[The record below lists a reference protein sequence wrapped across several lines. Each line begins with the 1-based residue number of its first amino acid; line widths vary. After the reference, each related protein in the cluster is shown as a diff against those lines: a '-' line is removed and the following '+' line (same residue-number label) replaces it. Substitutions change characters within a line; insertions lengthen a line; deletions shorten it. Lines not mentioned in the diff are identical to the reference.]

1 MSEITDGVIPA
12 NTPVILVGDEGT
24 HNFTIDTENT
34 TAAISSALNGTLVPT
49 AVAAD
54 ASAYILKNGTQGIG
68 MYKITSETD
77 RTIAANK
84 AYMGSTTA
92 ASSSNMKVF
101 NFGGISTGI
110 NNAVA
115 GNAKNNVYYDLNGR
129 RVLYPAHGVFVKAN
143 GEKVYIK

>member
-1 MSEITDGVIPA
+1 M
-12 NTPVILVGDEGT
+12 
-24 HNFTIDTENT
+24 
-34 TAAISSALNGTLVPT
+34 NGTLVPT

-54 ASAYILKNGTQGIG
+54 ASAYILKDGTKGIG
-68 MYKITSETD
+68 MYKITSTTD

-84 AYMGSTTA
+84 AYMGSTA
-92 ASSSNMKVF
+92 GASASNMKTF
-101 NFGGISTGI
+101 NFGGTSTGI
-110 NNAVA
+110 NNVVV

>member
-1 MSEITDGVIPA
+1 M
-12 NTPVILVGDEGT
+12 
-24 HNFTIDTENT
+24 
-34 TAAISSALNGTLVPT
+34 
-49 AVAAD
+49 
-54 ASAYILKNGTQGIG
+54 KNGAQGIG

-92 ASSSNMKVF
+92 ASSNMKVF